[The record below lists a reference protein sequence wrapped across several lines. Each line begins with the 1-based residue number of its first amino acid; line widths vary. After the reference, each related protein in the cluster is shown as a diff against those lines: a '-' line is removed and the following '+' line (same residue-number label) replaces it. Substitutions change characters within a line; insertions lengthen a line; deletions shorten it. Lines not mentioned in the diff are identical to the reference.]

1 MELIRGLHNLRPR
14 HRGCVATIG
23 NFDGL
28 HRGHRAVIAQCRA
41 RAAAAGVPA
50 LVMLFEPQP
59 QEYFQG
65 AGAPARLLRLREKL
79 AGLRALGVDRV
90 LCLRFDARLAQLPP
104 ERFIDEILVRGI
116 GAREVIVG
124 EDFRFGHKR
133 AGDIALLRSAGA
145 DAGFG
150 VTPMTTVTV
159 DGARASSTRVRELLA
174 RGDLA
179 GAANVLGAP
188 YRISGRVAHGDKRGR
203 TIGVPTA
210 NIALRRRV
218 APLRG
223 VYIVNV
229 YGLPQP
235 ARGVANI
242 GNRPT
247 VGGTRSV
254 LEVHIFDHSEEIYGR
269 PLQIEFLHKLRDEQ
283 RFDSFAE
290 LKLRISQDMTEAR
303 TWLRQAG

>member
-28 HRGHRAVIAQCRA
+28 HRGHRAVVAQTCA
-41 RAAAAGVPA
+41 HAAAAGVPA

-59 QEYFQG
+59 QEFFQ
-65 AGAPARLLRLREKL
+65 AAAAPARLSRLREKIE
-79 AGLRALGVDRV
+79 GLRALGIDRV
-90 LCLRFDARLAQLPP
+90 LCLRFDARLAEFSPA
-104 ERFIDEILVRGI
+104 RFIDDILVRGI

-133 AGDIALLRSAGA
+133 AGDIAVLRAAGA
-145 DAGFG
+145 AAGFS
-150 VTPMTTVTV
+150 VTPMTTVTI
-159 DGARASSTRVRELLA
+159 DGARASSTRVRQLLA
-174 RGDLA
+174 RGELA
-179 GAANVLGAP
+179 AAAGVLGAP

-218 APLRG
+218 AALRG

-229 YGLPQP
+229 YGLAQP

-242 GNRPT
+242 GTRPT
-247 VGGTRSV
+247 VDGTRSV

>member
-50 LVMLFEPQP
+50 LAMLFEPQP
-59 QEYFQG
+59 QEYFQ
-65 AGAPARLLRLREKL
+65 ATAAPARLLRLREKL
-79 AGLRALGVDRV
+79 DGLRALGIDRV
-90 LCLRFDARLAQLPP
+90 FCLRFDARLAELSPT
-104 ERFIDEILVRGI
+104 RFIDEILVRGI
-116 GAREVIVG
+116 GVREVIVG
-124 EDFRFGHKR
+124 DDFRFGHKR
-133 AGDIALLRSAGA
+133 AGDIALLRTAGA
-145 DAGFG
+145 KAGFS

-174 RGDLA
+174 RGELA
-179 GAANVLGAP
+179 AAASVLGAP
-188 YRISGRVAHGDKRGR
+188 YRLSGRVAHGDKRGR

-218 APLRG
+218 PALRG
-223 VYIVNV
+223 VYIVHV
-229 YGLPQP
+229 DGLGKP

-247 VGGTRSV
+247 VDGTRNV

-269 PLQIEFLHKLRDEQ
+269 MLHVEFLHKLRDEQ

-290 LKLRISQDMTEAR
+290 LKMRISQDMTEAR
-303 TWLRQAG
+303 SWLRQAG

>member
-28 HRGHRAVIAQCRA
+28 HRGHRAVVAQACA

-50 LVMLFEPQP
+50 LAMLFEPQP

-65 AGAPARLLRLREKL
+65 AAAPARLMRLRDKL
-79 AGLRALGVDRV
+79 EGLRALGIDRV
-90 LCLRFDARLAQLPP
+90 LCLRFDARLAEFSPA
-104 ERFIDEILVRGI
+104 RFIDEVLVRGI

-124 EDFRFGHKR
+124 DDFRFGHKR
-133 AGDIALLRSAGA
+133 AGDIALLRAAGA
-145 DAGFG
+145 AAGFG

-174 RGDLA
+174 RGELVAAA
-179 GAANVLGAP
+179 GVLGAP
-188 YRISGRVAHGDKRGR
+188 YRIGGRVAHGDKRGR

-210 NIALRRRV
+210 NIALLRRV
-218 APLRG
+218 TALRG

-229 YGLPQP
+229 YGLARP

-247 VGGTRSV
+247 VDGTRHV
-254 LEVHIFDHSEEIYGR
+254 LEVHIFDHSEDIYGR

>member
-59 QEYFQG
+59 QEYFRG
-65 AGAPARLLRLREKL
+65 TEAPARLLRLREKL
-79 AGLRALGVDRV
+79 DGLRVLGIDRV
-90 LCLRFDARLAQLPP
+90 LCLRFDARLALLPP

-116 GAREVIVG
+116 AAREVIVG
-124 EDFRFGHKR
+124 DDFRFGHKR
-133 AGDIALLRSAGA
+133 AGDIALLRRAGA
-145 DAGFG
+145 DVGFG
-150 VTPMTTVTV
+150 VTPMATVTV

-218 APLRG
+218 AALRG

-229 YGLPQP
+229 HGLAQP

-247 VGGTRSV
+247 VDGTRSV

-269 PLQIEFLHKLRDEQ
+269 PLQIEFLHKLRDER

-290 LKLRISQDMTEAR
+290 LKLRIAQDMTEAR
-303 TWLRQAG
+303 SWLRQAG